1 MRKQTPTPSRHR
13 RPLTRLFPLLALLL
27 VMPLRPHAADQ
38 RLTHTTLRVA
48 AHGWGETS
56 IPDLQEVLE
65 SVAQEFGQHFPN
77 RPLNNI
83 EVLPGEFGPLVL
95 YERAPDGAYV
105 VKLSA
110 RDGRWFQFV
119 YQFAHELCHVYSNFD
134 NKRDASGQ
142 IATMNQWFEESVCE
156 AASLFVLRSL
166 ARTWSAAPP
175 DSLLAQHADDLRAY
189 SDYFLGEPH
198 RRLPDT
204 QTLALW
210 YRENQHDLI
219 SNPYHRSN
227 NEVVANVLL
236 PYFEKNPGNW
246 EAIAYLNQDAARAN
260 LVFER
265 YLVAWMETCP
275 EKLKEVIAQLIEAFA
290 NDASPSLATDNRRA
304 EPTRLVDASARSLSN
319 QSGRK

>member
-1 MRKQTPTPSRHR
+1 MRKQTQAHLQR
-13 RPLTRLFPLLALLL
+13 RRSLPGLFPLFAALLL

-38 RLTHTTLRVA
+38 RLTHTTIRVA
-48 AHGWGETS
+48 AHGWGDTP
-56 IPDLQEVLE
+56 IPDLQVVLE

-83 EVLPGEFGPLVL
+83 EVLPGQSGPLVL
-95 YERAPDGAYV
+95 YERAPDGAHV

-166 ARTWSAAPP
+166 ASTWSAAPP
-175 DSLLAQHADDLRAY
+175 DSSLAQHAADLRAY
-189 SDYFLGEPH
+189 SEYFLEESH
-198 RRLPDT
+198 RRLPAT

-210 YRENQHDLI
+210 FRENQHDLAN
-219 SNPYHRSN
+219 NPYHRSK

-236 PYFEKNPGNW
+236 PYFEKNPDNW

-260 LVFER
+260 LIFER
-265 YLVAWMETCP
+265 YLVEWMEACP
-275 EKLKEVIAQLIEAFA
+275 EKLKEIIAQLIAAFE
-290 NDASPSLATDNRRA
+290 NSPSPNLQADDRRT
-304 EPTRLVDASARSLSN
+304 EPAQLVDASARSLSN
-319 QSGRK
+319 RGGR